1 MMNEKRLVTTIV
13 IFVLMWVTAAGG
25 YLNSGNEQLF
35 EKAYLIAAIDLLII
49 SLITMC
55 IPCVVWL
62 INHRE
67 LEYKKGKRL
76 CLWNSIVV
84 FFVSA
89 VLSVEFGFTA
99 IGGLGAIA
107 FYFINKWIFVSDEPN
122 VEEEKKFT
130 NDVFAYD
137 DLSIKNNVNN
147 GLNRSNGYNVY
158 GSDIAL
164 VNDENEVNTVS
175 ANIGESI
182 TPVVIEEKNYLN
194 GRAKKVFLVLLVI
207 LLGVTIGTTFYYRF
221 KADDAYS
228 SIAELEATNK
238 FLSQEVSVLESNS
251 ISLKQDIT
259 SLKNELEICYREINF
274 IDEFVVFV
282 EDDGT
287 NWYHKYQCSRFRA
300 DSFWA
305 YNIDYALAEGYEP
318 CPYCCE

>member
-1 MMNEKRLVTTIV
+1 MNEKRLVTTIV

-55 IPCVVWL
+55 IPCIVWL

-84 FFVSA
+84 SFVSG
-89 VLSVEFGFTA
+89 VLFVEFGFTA

-107 FYFINKWIFVSDEPN
+107 FYFINKWIFVSDKPS
-122 VEEEKKFT
+122 VEEVENISNDIFT
-130 NDVFAYD
+130 YD
-137 DLSIKNNVNN
+137 DLSVKNNVHS
-147 GLNRSNGYNVY
+147 GLNRSNGYNIY
-158 GSDIAL
+158 GSDIVL
-164 VNDENEVNTVS
+164 VNDEDEVNTVS
-175 ANIGESI
+175 ENMSESI
-182 TPVVIEEKNYLN
+182 APVVIEEKNCSN
-194 GRAKKVFLVLLVI
+194 GRIKTVFLVLLVI
-207 LLGVTIGTTFYYRF
+207 LLGVTIGATFYYRF

-238 FLSQEVSVLESNS
+238 TLSQEISVLESDVTG
-251 ISLKQDIT
+251 LKKDIT

-305 YNIDYALAEGYEP
+305 YNIDAALAEGYKP
-318 CPYCCE
+318 CPYCRE

>member
-1 MMNEKRLVTTIV
+1 MNEKRLITTII
-13 IFVLMWVTAAGG
+13 IFVLMWLSSAGG

-35 EKAYLIAAIDLLII
+35 DKAFLIATIDLLII
-49 SLITMC
+49 SFVMMC
-55 IPCVVWL
+55 IPCIIWL
-62 INHRE
+62 ISHRV

-89 VLSVEFGFTA
+89 VLSVEFGFSA

-107 FYFINKWIFVSDEPN
+107 FYFINKWIFVSDKPEE
-122 VEEEKKFT
+122 VENISNDIFT
-130 NDVFAYD
+130 YD
-137 DLSIKNNVNN
+137 DLSIKNNVHS
-147 GLNRSNGYNVY
+147 GLNRSNGYNIY

-164 VNDENEVNTVS
+164 VKDEDEVVTVPEDMS
-175 ANIGESI
+175 QSI
-182 TPVVIEEKNYLN
+182 APVVIEEKNCSN
-194 GRAKKVFLVLLVI
+194 GRIKTVFLVLLVI

-221 KADDAYS
+221 KAEDAYS
-228 SIAELEATNK
+228 SIAELENINK
-238 FLSQEVSVLESNS
+238 SLSQEVSVLESNVT
-251 ISLKQDIT
+251 SLKQNIT
-259 SLKNELEICYREINF
+259 SLKDELEICYIEIDF

-305 YNIDYALAEGYEP
+305 YNIDAALAEGYKP